1 MGVFPRAGCK
11 TRFDSKRSPEESA
24 LGLVSANG
32 LPARRGRGPSKD
44 TLGVSS
50 QQRQAG
56 FG

>member
-32 LPARRGRGPSKD
+32 LPAHRGRGPSKG

-50 QQRQAG
+50 QQGQAG
-56 FG
+56 FR